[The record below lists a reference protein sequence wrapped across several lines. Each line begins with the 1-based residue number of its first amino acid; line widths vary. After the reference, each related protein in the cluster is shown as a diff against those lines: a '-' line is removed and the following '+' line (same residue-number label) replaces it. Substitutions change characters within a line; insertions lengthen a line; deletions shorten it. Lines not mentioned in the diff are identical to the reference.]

1 MAHIQKRDG
10 RWKARY
16 RGPDGRE
23 RSKMFDRRADAE
35 RWLAAVQSQIARGAW
50 VDPARSAVRLEVWV
64 KDWLPSRA
72 DLRPSSRARLES
84 IVRMHVIPEFGK
96 RPLATI
102 GNGEIRAWVG
112 RMTTAGMSAAAIRKC
127 VSALRSMLDAAVADQ
142 RLAVNPAVN
151 VPLPTEHAAEQRYL
165 DREQVLTLGDLI
177 TPRYRALVLLG
188 GFGGL
193 RWGELAGL
201 RRARV
206 DGLRSRVTVS
216 ETATDIGGCISFGPP
231 KTPKSVRTVPLARSI
246 MAEVEQHLAEYVAPG
261 PEALVFT
268 SATGGPLYRGTFWPS
283 VWKPAVKKAG
293 LEGLRIHDLRH
304 SFVAI
309 MTAAGANPKEV
320 STWAGHSS
328 VSFTLDRYGHLY
340 DEHGDD
346 VADRLDQL
354 LAQGRPSAE
363 IRALR

>member
-23 RSKMFDRRADAE
+23 RSKMFDRRADAK

-177 TPRYRALVLLG
+177 TPRYRALVLAWRVRRAPLG
-188 GFGGL
+188 RARGAAAREGGWAALPGDGIRDCHRHRRVYLFRAAEDTEICAYGAAGPQHYGRGGAASGRVCGARAGGAGLHL
-193 RWGELAGL
+193 RDRRAAIPGHVLAVGMEAGGQEGGPGGAAHPRFEAQLRGDHDCRRGEPERGEHLGRALVGVVHLGPVRPPL
-201 RRARV
+201 RRARRRRRRPARPAASP
-206 DGLRSRVTVS
+206 GQTV
-216 ETATDIGGCISFGPP
+216 
-231 KTPKSVRTVPLARSI
+231 R
-246 MAEVEQHLAEYVAPG
+246 
-261 PEALVFT
+261 
-268 SATGGPLYRGTFWPS
+268 
-283 VWKPAVKKAG
+283 
-293 LEGLRIHDLRH
+293 
-304 SFVAI
+304 
-309 MTAAGANPKEV
+309 
-320 STWAGHSS
+320 
-328 VSFTLDRYGHLY
+328 
-340 DEHGDD
+340 
-346 VADRLDQL
+346 
-354 LAQGRPSAE
+354 
-363 IRALR
+363 